1 MNAIAR
7 TAAQLLSAAHYTQ
20 AKRLLR
26 LYTPLGSDKL
36 LAERLEG
43 RESIDGEGFALR
55 LDALSDDAHIPLKSL
70 LGKAVRLDIQTAEG
84 PPRAWHGHVTGFE
97 LLASNGGFA
106 RYRLCIEPWL
116 AFLRWRSDSFL
127 FQQRSVVDIVD
138 SLFGDYQGEGGVDA
152 AWRWQLADVGLYP
165 RRGTT
170 TQFQESDLAF
180 LTRLLAEEGVY
191 YWFEHQAGGGDELGR
206 HTLVLADT
214 AGAHKAGAQAHVAF
228 QRADAT
234 EPHDTL
240 QHWHARGRLQTS
252 QLGRSSWD
260 YRSVDPRPLQAG
272 ALHLGQGVAPL
283 VWTDDTGLY
292 SWATR
297 AQGERMLVNA
307 AQALEARARSWQGE
321 STVRTLAPATTFVL
335 EGHHAHASESEDQR
349 RFLVLQVAHSARNN
363 FDEDLRQAVDRALDG
378 TSDGAARN
386 TQHSGNAQADVP
398 FYRNRFTAIRA
409 ATPYRP
415 LARDGHGMLLHPKP
429 TVYGSQTA
437 IVVGAPGSPVHSDR
451 DHRIQIQFHWQRGAN
466 ASARG
471 QTHPSGEDNAP
482 ASNALGAWVRVASAV
497 AGDNWGFVGLPRIGQ
512 EVLVDFMAGDIDRP
526 VVVGALYNGEGDSDS
541 QANRQ
546 QVGAAGATGNA
557 PAWFAG
563 ETGEHAHAAVYSGI
577 KTQELQGSQS
587 GSAGYN
593 QLVFDNTPG
602 QERAALS
609 TTQAASRL
617 HLGAHRQQDDN
628 QRGAGRGHGS
638 ELATAAQGAV
648 RGGAGLLI
656 SAHAQPQGRGALLAG
671 PSEQEQVQQAQALS
685 QNLAQSARTQKADL
699 PGETGQAQE
708 LPAIAALAHIGEVLA
723 AEQDSGNAT
732 AQQEGPESTSLAS
745 ATGAAIRAT
754 EGGHGT
760 ATAYSEPHLQL
771 SALQGIAM
779 ATPEQAVLINGAT
792 ASLVGGQDIEAMAQG
807 QFALAAA
814 QGLSLY
820 TVGNKAPQGDP
831 NTETGIK
838 LHAADGA
845 VKLQSQQGESR
856 LAAQQSVTFA
866 SSTQGASVL
875 AAKHLL
881 LTAGGAYIRLEGG
894 NIQIH
899 APGAVT
905 FKAGSHKFVG
915 PGSAQ
920 TQADLASS
928 SLGKCD
934 IQREAAASQGQ
945 GSLARTK

>member
-1 MNAIAR
+1 MNAIAS
-7 TAAQLLSAAHYTQ
+7 TAAQLLAAAHYTQ
-20 AKRLLR
+20 ASRLLR
-26 LYTPLGSDKL
+26 LYTPLGPDKL

-43 RESIDGEGFALR
+43 RESMDGGGFALT
-55 LDALSDDAHIPLKSL
+55 LDALSDDAHIPLKSV
-70 LGKAVRLDIQTAEG
+70 LGQAVRLDIQTAEG
-84 PPRAWHGHVTGFE
+84 QPRAWHGHVTGFE

-106 RYRLCIEPWL
+106 RYRLRIEPWL

-127 FQQRSVVDIVD
+127 FQQRSVVEIVD
-138 SLFGDYQGEGGVDA
+138 SLLGDYQGGGGVQA
-152 AWRWQLADVGLYP
+152 AWRWELADVALYP
-165 RRGTT
+165 KRGTT
-170 TQFQESDLAF
+170 TQFHESDLAF

-191 YWFEHQAGGGDELGR
+191 YWFEHQAGEGDELGS

-214 AGAHKAGAQAHVAF
+214 VGAHRPGRQSHIAF

-234 EPHDTL
+234 EPRDTL
-240 QHWHARGRLQTS
+240 QHWHARSRLQTS

-260 YRSVDPRPLQAG
+260 YRSVDPRPLQAA

-283 VWTDDTGLY
+283 VWTDDAGLY

-297 AQGERMLVNA
+297 EQGERMLANA
-307 AQALEARARSWQGE
+307 AQALAVRAHTWQGE
-321 STVRTLAPATTFVL
+321 STVRTLAPATTFVI
-335 EGHHAHASESEDQR
+335 EDHHAHESESEDER
-349 RFLVLQVAHSARNN
+349 RFLVLDVAHSARNN
-363 FDEDLRQAVDRALDG
+363 FDEDLRRSVAQALDG
-378 TSDGAARN
+378 ASDGTAKN
-386 TQHSGNAQADVP
+386 TQQSGNAQADVP

-429 TVYGSQTA
+429 TVHGSQTA
-437 IVVGAPGSPVHSDR
+437 IVVGAPGHSVHSDR
-451 DHRIQIQFHWQRGAN
+451 DHRIRIQFHWQRGSN

-471 QTHPSGEDNAP
+471 QGHPGGEDNAP
-482 ASNALGAWVRVASAV
+482 ASDALGAWVRVASAA
-497 AGDNWGFVGLPRIGQ
+497 AGDNWGYMGIPRIGQ

-526 VVVGALYNGEGDSDS
+526 VVVGAVYNGEGGSDS

-563 ETGEHAHAAVYSGI
+563 ETGEHEHAAVYSGI
-577 KTQELQGSQS
+577 KTQEMQGSQS
-587 GSAGYN
+587 GNAGYN

-602 QERAALS
+602 QERVALT

-648 RGGAGLLI
+648 RGGAGVLI
-656 SAHAQPQGRGALLAG
+656 SAHVQPQGQGELLSG
-671 PSEQEQVQQAQALS
+671 QSEQEQVQQAQELS

-699 PGETGQAQE
+699 PDEADQAQE
-708 LPAIAALAHIGEVLA
+708 LPAIAALKHIGEVLVA
-723 AEQDSGNAT
+723 TQDSGCGGA
-732 AQQEGPESTSLAS
+732 AQEESPQSTSPAS
-745 ATGAAIRAT
+745 AAIRAT
-754 EGGHGT
+754 EGGHGS
-760 ATAYSEPHLQL
+760 AAAYSEPHLQL
-771 SALQGIAM
+771 SAPQGIAM

-792 ASLVGGQDIEAMAQG
+792 ASLAGGQDIEAIAQA
-807 QFALAAA
+807 QFSLAAA
-814 QGLSLY
+814 KGLSLY

-831 NTETGIK
+831 NTEIGIK

-845 VKLQSQQGESR
+845 VQLQSQQGESR

-875 AAKHLL
+875 AAQHLL

-894 NIQIH
+894 TIQIH

-905 FKAGSHKFVG
+905 FKAGSHRFVG
-915 PGSAQ
+915 PGSSATNASVPTGELKGCAQ
-920 TQADLASS
+920 QSS
-928 SLGKCD
+928 KGLD
-934 IQREAAASQGQ
+934 AVAEF
-945 GSLARTK
+945 